1 MDYKDYYK
9 TLSVPKTASD
19 KDIKAAYRRLARK
32 WHPDVNPQNRKQSEE
47 KFKEINEAN
56 DVLSDPQTR
65 KKYDELGA
73 NWQQYEQWQRGG
85 GQQQG
90 PFQWGGYG
98 QQGGGQ
104 YRAMTQEELE
114 QILGGM
120 GGNAGSGMGGG
131 AFSDFFNTFFGGG
144 ASGQQTA
151 RRSRR
156 GQDFESAVEV
166 TLEEACT
173 GTQRVLETQGEDG
186 KPRRIEVKI
195 PAGVDSGARVRMA
208 GLGGQGAGGGARGD
222 VYLVA
227 TVLPNAAYE
236 RKGNDLYTDLPV
248 DLATLMLGG
257 EVPVATPRGSRLAL
271 KIAPETQNGTTMRL
285 AGQGMP
291 TVGRPDE
298 RGDLYLR
305 IKAILPLRLTA
316 QEKLLFEELRK
327 GRV

>member
-9 TLSVPKTASD
+9 TLGVPKTAND

-32 WHPDVNPQNRKQSEE
+32 WHPDVNPQNRKQSEA

-56 DVLSDPQTR
+56 DVLSDPEKR
-65 KKYDELGA
+65 RKYDELGA
-73 NWQQYEQWQRGG
+73 NWQQYEQYQRAG
-85 GQQQG
+85 GQQQS
-90 PFQWGGYG
+90 PFQWGGFG

-104 YRAMTQEELE
+104 YRAMTQEELD
-114 QILGGM
+114 QMMGGL
-120 GGNAGSGMGGG
+120 GGNASGGS
-131 AFSDFFNTFFGGG
+131 FSDFFNTFFGGG
-144 ASGQQTA
+144 MGGQQTA

-156 GQDFESAVEV
+156 GQDVEYAVEM
-166 TLEEACT
+166 TLEDACT
-173 GTQRVLETQGEDG
+173 GTERVLETQGEDG

-195 PAGVDSGARVRMA
+195 PAGVDSGSRVRMA
-208 GLGGQGAGGGARGD
+208 GLGGQGTGGGARGD
-222 VYLVA
+222 VYLVV

-257 EVPVATPRGSRLAL
+257 EVTVSTPRGSRLAL

-305 IKAILPLRLTA
+305 IKAVLPLRLTA
-316 QEKLLFEELRK
+316 QEKQLFEELRR
-327 GRV
+327 GRG